1 MATAKKAAPAKKAPA
16 KKAAAPAAR
25 PAAKKAAAA
34 PPAAPK
40 TELAPAAPKAAEQ
53 HEPGS
58 RYLGQGSTGDDVA
71 LVQVFVSDALND
83 ELIEDG
89 VYGPVTEKAVKRW
102 QKARGRQLHGEIRKA
117 DWRDI
122 LAPPPAEEVPSGDE

>member
-25 PAAKKAAAA
+25 PAAKKAAVS

-40 TELAPAAPKAAEQ
+40 AEAAPAAPKAEQ

-71 LVQVFVSDALND
+71 LVQKSVSDALND

-102 QKARGRQLHGEIRKA
+102 QKGRGRQPHGEIRKA

-122 LAPPPAEEVPSGDE
+122 LAPPVAEEVPSGDE